1 MVSKKLIEA
10 LSRLKPE
17 IHPQEFLKED
27 TCVAVINSIVEEK
40 ERILKGD
47 MSGHMSEAEVKL
59 TTRVKLLQEELR
71 LALGAGEDI
80 KALKIKAAHI
90 MSQFTREKEHALN
103 AVTKQKEAEKRA
115 LMLVNHTEKLMKC
128 LKMEAAAKMHVLET
142 NRKERKYVDNE
153 EFMVCL
159 CVHTESLLIMQAL

>member
-1 MVSKKLIEA
+1 MYFYAFLFSFICN
-10 LSRLKPE
+10 RLV
-17 IHPQEFLKED
+17 D
-27 TCVAVINSIVEEK
+27 
-40 ERILKGD
+40 
-47 MSGHMSEAEVKL
+47 
-59 TTRVKLLQEELR
+59 
-71 LALGAGEDI
+71 
-80 KALKIKAAHI
+80 
-90 MSQFTREKEHALN
+90 QFTREKEHALN

-159 CVHTESLLIMQAL
+159 CVGIQNLKRGSPRDSYKTLIYRQ